1 MSQLSTA
8 MEFRTNGLVII
19 LEDEKGYLKEL
30 MDHHP
35 EFAEKFTSAIDIP
48 IFTNDELVSFGE
60 TYALEEDYRI
70 DEGAIASLYDRIG
83 EMQTPDHPVTVADVK
98 EIVDQAIRHVER
110 AGLRKLGM
118 ILSRKR
124 YDKEDRVVLYAKDFR

>member
-1 MSQLSTA
+1 
-8 MEFRTNGLVII
+8 
-19 LEDEKGYLKEL
+19 

-35 EFAEKFTSAIDIP
+35 KFAEKFTSAIDIP

-124 YDKEDRVVLYAKDFR
+124 YDKEDRVILYAKDFR